1 MRLVGPRMK
10 KGYVYGGVADMC
22 FDGDA
27 AAIGRSIGD
36 MAFQFEKGA
45 EIVVAKEKV
54 LAEVDGGVHCVA
66 LGRSSML
73 GSASNI
79 IGNIHQQDLW
89 IEFDLVNRRVGFGKA
104 DCSRS

>member
-27 AAIGRSIGD
+27 AAIGLSIGD
-36 MAFQFEKGA
+36 VAFEFEKGV

-54 LAEVDGGVHCVA
+54 LAEVDGGVHCMAV
-66 LGRSSML
+66 GRSSML
-73 GSASNI
+73 GAASNI
-79 IGNIHQQDLW
+79 IGNFHQQDLW
-89 IEFDLVNRRVGFGKA
+89 VEFDPGNRRVGFSRA